1 MKISFKL
8 KLIFSYIFVILISF
22 GFITYFL
29 DKNLEKNSLHDI
41 QASLINQA
49 YLVENQITAEN
60 LKKEDTAHLE
70 SLVTTLSG
78 KIKCRITVIDNLGKV
93 LADTEKSQKE
103 ILVMENHLY
112 RPEVKMA
119 LANEVGIDTRYSST
133 LKIDML
139 YVALPI
145 KENKE
150 LIGVIRLALS
160 LESVEKTL
168 NEIRK
173 TVLFGLIFALVL
185 AFVLGSIIAAQTIRP
200 INRMI
205 QVSRR
210 FSKGDF
216 SRRIIQVSKDEIGEL
231 AVTLNKMA
239 QDIEDKIK
247 EVKIQNQKLAAIFNS
262 MIEGVIVI
270 DKAGYVVSVNPT
282 IEKIFTILRKDVE
295 GKIFLEAIRNN
306 DIAEVISAALKKGK
320 SLSSEI
326 VLIYPV
332 RRVFEVNATPIFD
345 ASTPLG
351 INPEQGRRIDNNVI
365 SGCLVV
371 VHDITEIRRLETVRS
386 DFVANASHELKT
398 PLTSIKGFVETLLE
412 GALDDKEN
420 NRNFLKII
428 WNHTERLD
436 SLVNDLLSLSHL
448 ESKEI
453 MLKKTNFNLRQQIEG
468 IISGFS
474 SQLKKKNIEIKNEL
488 PVGLSVTADKDRLE
502 QVVTNLIDN
511 AIKFNKEKGF
521 VRIYGEETNGKV
533 KIIVEDSGIGIPE
546 KDISRIFERFYR
558 ADKARSRELGGT
570 GLGLS
575 IVKHIVELHSGSVG
589 VESTEGLCSKFWFI
603 IPK

>member
-22 GFITYFL
+22 GFIAYFL
-29 DKNLEKNSLHDI
+29 DKNLEENSLHNI

-60 LKKEDTAHLE
+60 IKKENIAHLE
-70 SLVTTLSG
+70 SLIATLSG
-78 KIKCRITVIDNLGKV
+78 KIKCRITVINNLGKV
-93 LADTEKSQKE
+93 LADSEKSQKE
-103 ILVMENHLY
+103 IPEMESHLY

-119 LANEVGIDTRYSST
+119 LVNEVGIDTRYSST

-150 LIGVIRLALS
+150 LIGVVRLALP

-173 TVLFGLIFALVL
+173 TVLLGLIFALAF
-185 AFVLGSIIAAQTIRP
+185 AFVLGSIIAAQAIRP

-216 SRRIIQVSKDEIGEL
+216 SRRIMQVSKDEIGEL
-231 AVTLNKMA
+231 AATLNKMA

-247 EVKIQNQKLAAIFNS
+247 EVKTQNQKLAAIFNS

-270 DKAGYVVSVNPT
+270 DRVGYIISVNPT
-282 IEKIFTILRKDVE
+282 IERLFTILRKDVE

-306 DIAEVISAALKKGK
+306 DIAEVISAALKRGK
-320 SLSSEI
+320 SVSSEI
-326 VLIYPV
+326 LLIYPV
-332 RRVFEVNATPIFD
+332 RRTFEVNATPIF
-345 ASTPLG
+345 
-351 INPEQGRRIDNNVI
+351 DNNVI

-371 VHDITEIRRLETVRS
+371 VHDITEIRRLETIRS
-386 DFVANASHELKT
+386 DFVANVSHELKT

-420 NRNFLKII
+420 KRNFLMII
-428 WNHTERLD
+428 HDHAERLD

-453 MLKKTNFNLRQQIEG
+453 MLKKTNFNLKQQVEDV
-468 IISGFS
+468 ISGFR

-488 PVGLSVTADKDRLE
+488 PVGISVTADKDRFE
-502 QVVTNLIDN
+502 QVITNLIDN

-521 VRIYGEETNGKV
+521 VRIFSEEINGKV
-533 KIIVEDSGIGIPE
+533 KITIEDSGIGIPE
-546 KDISRIFERFYR
+546 KDIPRIFERFYR
-558 ADKARSRELGGT
+558 VDKARSRELGGT

-575 IVKHIVELHSGSVG
+575 IVKHIVELHNGSVG
-589 VESTEGLCSKFWFI
+589 VESTEGIGSTFWFI
-603 IPK
+603 LPK